1 MHVAYRIGDGCLQ
14 CGACEVDCE
23 NKAIVAKSSG
33 YEIDA
38 LLCTECVGV
47 AESPRCH
54 DVCPIELPEPDPN
67 CPETKQQ
74 LLEKWRRLHPGREPQ
89 APVHR

>member
-1 MHVAYRIGDGCLQ
+1 MAYKIGDGCLQ
-14 CGACEVDCE
+14 CGACEADCK

-47 AESPRCH
+47 AESPKCQ
-54 DVCPIELPEPDPN
+54 DVCPIELPEPDPDHQ
-67 CPETKQQ
+67 ETREE
-74 LLEKWRRLHPGREPQ
+74 LLAKWERLHPGQQPRV
-89 APVHR
+89 AVRS